1 MLIYLISELE
11 TDSSDI
17 FDFSWILGVWMVLKC
32 SSEDLLERLKRKGAR
47 DPELTRKMIIEKLN
61 DTDLEVSWKIFHA
74 EKERWL
80 LPQPS

>member
-1 MLIYLISELE
+1 MCLKIFALNLKL
-11 TDSSDI
+11 DSSDI

-74 EKERWL
+74 EKE
-80 LPQPS
+80 P